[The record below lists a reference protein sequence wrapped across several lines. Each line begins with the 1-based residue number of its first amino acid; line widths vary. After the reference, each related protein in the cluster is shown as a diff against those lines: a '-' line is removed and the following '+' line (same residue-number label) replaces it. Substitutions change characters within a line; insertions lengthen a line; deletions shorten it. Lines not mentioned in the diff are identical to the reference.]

1 MSHTMPGRYIVLP
14 DQSRMLKDPVCPQE
28 LVITVSIVR
37 WALALSVAMSIS
49 SRISYKVV
57 DSVDKKSTFPTQTSY
72 PSPKAKKVFGQYH
85 NYQPAWWVSL
95 PSQPVETARRFR
107 SFLSMFICKDE
118 PNTISILWYS
128 RSGSVR
134 KATKGWLD
142 ERVYMS
148 FRHAGCQVY
157 GISPNHTT
165 CRAWESPRSKK
176 YLDSFAMSRC
186 PSPHG
191 L

>member
-1 MSHTMPGRYIVLP
+1 MR
-14 DQSRMLKDPVCPQE
+14 CPQE
-28 LVITVSIVR
+28 LARTVSIVR
-37 WALALSVAMSIS
+37 WAPALSIVLVSIS
-49 SRISYKVV
+49 SRISYTAV

-85 NYQPAWWVSL
+85 NIPQLSARLVGVSSV
-95 PSQPVETARRFR
+95 PTCRDDEKVPFFR
-107 SFLSMFICKDE
+107 SFLSIFICKDE
-118 PNTISILWYS
+118 PNTISILCYS
-128 RSGSVR
+128 RSGSR

-176 YLDSFAMSRC
+176 YLDSFAMSRW